1 MDEAVDLVIVGGG
14 LAGLSLS
21 ILCSEIGLKVVLF
34 EKGIYPKH
42 KVCGEYI
49 SRESVDFLSRLGL
62 ELDKLSLPQ
71 IDHFVLT
78 SHHGN
83 AAECALNPGGFG
95 ISRFMLDDL
104 MAKRA
109 RSLGVVI
116 EENSKVISIGYNQK
130 EFEIKTAK
138 SQVVLSKLCIGA
150 YGRNSGLDNSK
161 ENSGQAYIGVKYH
174 VDKGPKN
181 NTIEIHNFVGGYCGI
196 SAIEDNKYCLC
207 YLAKADGVKKLKG
220 DIDAFEEQILF
231 QNPFLR
237 ERFNAKKLIERV
249 VTSQLH
255 FGVNEMNTEYI
266 KIGDSAGFIP
276 PITGNGMSLAFRNAN
291 EIFKSIVEN
300 KDLNK
305 IKNNNFKYI
314 NQYLKGRINKG
325 IFLQNVLF
333 VENNIFNKGLMLS
346 MTKVPGLLNMMSKQ
360 AVGKP
365 F

>member
-34 EKGIYPKH
+34 EKGSYPKH

-95 ISRFMLDDL
+95 ISRFLLDDL
-104 MAKRA
+104 LAKRA
-109 RSLGVVI
+109 RSVGVVI
-116 EENSKVISIGYNQK
+116 EENSKVISVRYNREK
-130 EFEIKTAK
+130 FEIKTVKGQAI
-138 SQVVLSKLCIGA
+138 LSKLCIGA
-150 YGRNSGLDNSK
+150 YGRNSGLEESK
-161 ENSGQAYIGVKYH
+161 ENTNQAYIGVKYH
-174 VDKGPKN
+174 VDKGPKKD
-181 NTIEIHNFVGGYCGI
+181 TIEIHNFVGGYCGI
-196 SAIEDNKYCLC
+196 SAIEDDKYCLC
-207 YLAKADGVKKLKG
+207 YLAKAEGVKNLRG
-220 DIDAFEEQILF
+220 NIDAFEEQILF
-231 QNPFLR
+231 QNPFLK
-237 ERFNAKKLIERV
+237 ERFDSRKLIDRV
-249 VTSQLH
+249 VTSQLY
-255 FGVNEMNTEYI
+255 FGVNNTASEYI
-266 KIGDSAGFIP
+266 KIGDAAGFIP

-333 VENNIFNKGLMLS
+333 VENNIFNKGLMFS